1 MRKDGIIKQ
10 IKYLKNYKGITYTF
24 IAKQVGITGTDMSHF
39 VNGRY
44 LSKNKINKIDEFL
57 EGYLYEIKQ
66 R

>member
-1 MRKDGIIKQ
+1 VLKNEIIKQ

-24 IAKQVGITGTDMSHF
+24 IAKQVGLTGTDMSHF
-39 VNGRY
+39 IHGRY

-57 EGYLYEIKQ
+57 EGYLYEIRK